1 MRLPTTKKN
10 KTEQTNI
17 KARKRLAPQ
26 ELKWCVLV
34 LCVISKDPLKK
45 RDDFEKVYME
55 ISWVLNGLFELAWPA
70 QALGSPADQSNL
82 WTE

>member
-1 MRLPTTKKN
+1 MIPLQVSGRDFLKNIHTSANYNETFMRLPTTKKN

-34 LCVISKDPLKK
+34 LCVISKDPL
-45 RDDFEKVYME
+45 
-55 ISWVLNGLFELAWPA
+55 
-70 QALGSPADQSNL
+70 
-82 WTE
+82 